1 MKKQFPGQ
9 FLGTRSQSRWRGQG
23 DGATPQWCCREE
35 PFPSLD
41 DGRFDHSFRNVKTI
55 ILQEPEQFIRTESD
69 SPTEPAPGHALV
81 RVHRMGICGTD
92 LHAFR
97 GRQPFFSY
105 PRILGHELGVEVVQ
119 VGEGVEGLEQGTF
132 CTIEPYLHCGQC
144 QACRGG
150 RLNCCSRL
158 RVLGVHVDG
167 GMREFIVVPG
177 EKLHPSPLLTLD
189 QLALV
194 ETLGIGAH
202 AVQRAALDQEENV
215 LVIGAGPIGLSVIQ
229 FARIA
234 GARVMVME
242 VNDSR
247 LKFCLERFGIDRGV
261 DGKNEGRRQ
270 VEEFL
275 GGELPTTVFDATGNA
290 ESMMSAFDYVAQGG
304 RLVFVGLVQ
313 ADITFHDPEFHRREL
328 TLLSSRN
335 STRGDF
341 LRIIRLLEEER
352 IDTRAWITH
361 RANFENVIEEFPTWL
376 DPRTGVIK
384 AMMEF

>member
-1 MKKQFPGQ
+1 MEKQFSGHFQ
-9 FLGTRSQSRWRGQG
+9 GTRSRGTEIGQ
-23 DGATPQWCCREE
+23 DDEAAPQRCCRKE
-35 PFPSLD
+35 PLPSLD
-41 DGRFDHSFRNVKTI
+41 DGPLDPSFREMKTI
-55 ILQEPEQFIRTESD
+55 ILRKPEHFIRTESD
-69 SPTEPAPGHALV
+69 PPAGPAPGHALV

-119 VGEGVEGLEQGTF
+119 VGEGVEGLERGAH
-132 CTIEPYLHCGQC
+132 CTIEPYLHCGRC
-144 QACRGG
+144 QACRRG

-167 GMREFIVVPG
+167 GMRELIVVPG

-202 AVQRAALDQEENV
+202 AVQRAALDQGETV

-229 FARIA
+229 FAQIA

-242 VNDSR
+242 VDDGR

-261 DGKNEGRRQ
+261 DGKKEGRRQ

-290 ESMMSAFDYVAQGG
+290 DSMMSAFDYVAQGG

-341 LRIIRLLEEER
+341 LRIIRLLEEGR
-352 IDTRAWITH
+352 IDTRPWITH
-361 RANFENVIEEFPTWL
+361 RADFDSVIEEFPTWL